1 MTMLSHDNQKEI
13 LRKYTGQRQHYAIKK
28 LTVGVSSVLI
38 GLSFL
43 GVQAQNASADANAA
57 PVVSTT
63 QVESNENGNQ
73 GLTDSVSVAK
83 NVTSANLVTVSNSA
97 TERAKLNQDL
107 PAIYTNNPSDGSAVK
122 TAGDHIIP
130 GLANEAQYNLSVT
143 ARNGSTSGS
152 QAGKTAGVYLPSGET
167 TKHALVNYQTA
178 QNLQINFELSN
189 PTDQEM
195 QISPVVYLNPYG
207 PYHNVVDP
215 SLLRFGDKGEIV
227 DQNGQ
232 VINGLQLVFAF
243 NGNKNYYTYDELV
256 ARGLAVGQADTFKV
270 VGTLA
275 AHTTAHVILPL
286 TFDTAN
292 IGTYLTTHQ
301 SAANEIWL
309 AGANDTGTI
318 DLYLSTPLW
327 RQTDVANDDILPM
340 LKTAESLYQLLPAET
355 TAQLLA
361 ALPKAGAVLVNVSNI
376 GNVGGSANSS
386 DPVLW
391 MNGTYQLKLDQVQDV
406 LRQFGYTVNLTP
418 DGQNFVDH
426 YTYNTQAMQGVQ
438 NADGNLDVKTNYGF
452 YVEVHPVLLTRD
464 IETQVGSKLISDW
477 QPTDNIVAVNNLDY
491 QGSGTTGDIFKLVP
505 VAPSQVRVVG
515 IANQDGQTVSTIDPT
530 VPGTYTVSYEYYLN
544 GNQNPAFRVT
554 NTAQVRVTQA
564 TTPIVPVD
572 PEIIDPNKVHN
583 DDDHG
588 GNDNSKPNG
597 ELIDGENGSNS
608 QTGRGQLTGQGQ
620 SAGQATG
627 VVSASRYSVPTASAS
642 QAQQQLPQT
651 GNHSSMAVAGLG
663 IASFL
668 AMFGLA
674 RGKQH

>member
-1 MTMLSHDNQKEI
+1 MTMLSRDNQKEI

-152 QAGKTAGVYLPSGET
+152 QAGKTAGIYLPSGET

-309 AGANDTGTI
+309 AGANDT
-318 DLYLSTPLW
+318 
-327 RQTDVANDDILPM
+327 
-340 LKTAESLYQLLPAET
+340 
-355 TAQLLA
+355 
-361 ALPKAGAVLVNVSNI
+361 
-376 GNVGGSANSS
+376 
-386 DPVLW
+386 
-391 MNGTYQLKLDQVQDV
+391 
-406 LRQFGYTVNLTP
+406 
-418 DGQNFVDH
+418 
-426 YTYNTQAMQGVQ
+426 
-438 NADGNLDVKTNYGF
+438 
-452 YVEVHPVLLTRD
+452 
-464 IETQVGSKLISDW
+464 
-477 QPTDNIVAVNNLDY
+477 
-491 QGSGTTGDIFKLVP
+491 
-505 VAPSQVRVVG
+505 
-515 IANQDGQTVSTIDPT
+515 
-530 VPGTYTVSYEYYLN
+530 
-544 GNQNPAFRVT
+544 
-554 NTAQVRVTQA
+554 
-564 TTPIVPVD
+564 
-572 PEIIDPNKVHN
+572 
-583 DDDHG
+583 
-588 GNDNSKPNG
+588 
-597 ELIDGENGSNS
+597 
-608 QTGRGQLTGQGQ
+608 
-620 SAGQATG
+620 
-627 VVSASRYSVPTASAS
+627 
-642 QAQQQLPQT
+642 
-651 GNHSSMAVAGLG
+651 
-663 IASFL
+663 
-668 AMFGLA
+668 
-674 RGKQH
+674 